1 MVKKG
6 ILTLFLCAATALAA
20 GIDGKWTSATQ
31 VGDADGKTYPHTSTF
46 TFKNDHGL
54 LTGTV
59 VQVSAAPWMRDYTGQ
74 IYDVKDGK
82 VEGDKFSFKVT
93 QETKNGERTAVY
105 EGAIEGDHL
114 KGILKY
120 RGVGQ
125 TRPFDAQRTK

>member
-1 MVKKG
+1 
-6 ILTLFLCAATALAA
+6 
-20 GIDGKWTSATQ
+20 
-31 VGDADGKTYPHTSTF
+31 
-46 TFKNDHGL
+46 
-54 LTGTV
+54 
-59 VQVSAAPWMRDYTGQ
+59 
-74 IYDVKDGK
+74 

-125 TRPFDAQRTK
+125 TRPFDAHRTK